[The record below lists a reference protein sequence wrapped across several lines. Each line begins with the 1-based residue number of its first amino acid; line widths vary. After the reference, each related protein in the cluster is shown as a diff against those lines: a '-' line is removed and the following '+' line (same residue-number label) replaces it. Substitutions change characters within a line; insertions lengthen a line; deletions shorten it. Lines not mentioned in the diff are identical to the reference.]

1 MLDITPA
8 KFMITSAAEGKRRG
22 MKNWLNS
29 FKIAKEIQ
37 IKRLITK
44 FLDR

>member
-8 KFMITSAAEGKRRG
+8 KFIITSAVEGKRRG

-37 IKRLITK
+37 IKRLLTK
-44 FLDR
+44 FSDR